1 MQQRHLISL
10 TIMLATFGALAQDR
24 PAAIYDFEVPG
35 STKWLDTKIDVKAG
49 EVLKFTGGGTIR
61 YAAQLQE
68 IGPAGHVGEL
78 RIQGDPSSGQGYFG
92 GPDRGRTDDLFH
104 AIKARARLRHRSVF
118 KASRNNLQLRP
129 TGPRYY

>member
-68 IGPAGHVGEL
+68 IGQAGHVGEL
-78 RIQGDPSSGQGYFG
+78 FIRPW
-92 GPDRGRTDDLFH
+92 GR
-104 AIKARARLRHRSVF
+104 A
-118 KASRNNLQLRP
+118 
-129 TGPRYY
+129 